1 MYKIKRRRGSKNR
14 ILGRT
19 TLIRGG
25 WVQKSYTRTDPQ
37 FLSLKTEYSAI
48 VVNSKM
54 LEINFQVSQFTINSI
69 RRHLQFCSIITSE
82 MTK

>member
-1 MYKIKRRRGSKNR
+1 MYKIERRGGSKNR

-37 FLSLKTEYSAI
+37 FLSLKTEHSPIA
-48 VVNSKM
+48 VNSKM
-54 LEINFQVSQFTINSI
+54 LEIYFQVSQFTINSI
-69 RRHLQFCSIITSE
+69 CRHLQFCSIITSE